1 MGDLE
6 KGIEMGGVRE
16 GWGRDSMKKESV
28 TRETVSERVRECI
41 HRKRELDGKV

>member
-6 KGIEMGGVRE
+6 KGIER
-16 GWGRDSMKKESV
+16 GRDSMKKESV